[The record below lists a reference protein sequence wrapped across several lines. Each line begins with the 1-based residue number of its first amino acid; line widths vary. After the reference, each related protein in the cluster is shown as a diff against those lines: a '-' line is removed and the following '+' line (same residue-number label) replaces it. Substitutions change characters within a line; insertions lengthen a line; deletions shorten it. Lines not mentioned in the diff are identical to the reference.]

1 MAFEELTSRH
11 AVMWGSAPF
20 ENIADLISDMHL
32 ALVERLAPHAGE
44 HWLDLACGA
53 GDVAF
58 HAARAGAIVTG
69 SDLSPTLV
77 ETAQRRAE
85 EHGLDLTLE
94 VADCQNLHYA
104 DASFDVV
111 SSSVG
116 VIFAPDHERV
126 ASELARVCRPG
137 RTRRPDCLAQ
147 GERRRRDVR
156 RHDAVHARTAA
167 RRRVAVPV
175 GRRGVRRVDARRR
188 VRALVRGA
196 RHAARGRPRRR
207 DVGDLPRQL
216 RAVVHALDV
225 ARRRAPGR
233 ARRGDGGVLR
243 GATARTTGS
252 ASSGATS
259 SSPGFASKEL
269 SRAATRA
276 AGSRGPRRSSRRGAR
291 HRLRGACCAAATRAS
306 RRCA

>member
-32 ALVERLAPHAGE
+32 ALVERLAPGHSE

-77 ETAQRRAE
+77 ETAQRRAT

-94 VADCQNLHYA
+94 VADCQSLHYP

-137 RTRRPDCLAQ
+137 GRIGLTAWRRESGVGAMFAAMAPFMPAPPPGAGSPFQWGDEAYVEAMLGGAFELSFEELDTRHEGDHGGEMWEVFRDNYGPSFTLWTSLEE
-147 GERRRRDVR
+147 ERRAALDAAMEACFEQYRTDDGISVERRYIV
-156 RHDAVHARTAA
+156 VT
-167 RRRVAVPV
+167 
-175 GRRGVRRVDARRR
+175 GVRRGNQA
-188 VRALVRGA
+188 
-196 RHAARGRPRRR
+196 
-207 DVGDLPRQL
+207 
-216 RAVVHALDV
+216 
-225 ARRRAPGR
+225 
-233 ARRGDGGVLR
+233 
-243 GATARTTGS
+243 
-252 ASSGATS
+252 
-259 SSPGFASKEL
+259 E
-269 SRAATRA
+269 
-276 AGSRGPRRSSRRGAR
+276 
-291 HRLRGACCAAATRAS
+291 
-306 RRCA
+306 